1 MSNSWPTVSAPRV
14 RGLKRLRAAVA
25 RRRRKA
31 AVVVATLAMAVAG
44 TAGVVGTA
52 APAHADEPGLFC
64 TLTSR
69 GTISATPSTVNF
81 GQWVT
86 VQWNLQLGMCSG
98 PYLFIVGRDFAGGA
112 VNLPLSGSR
121 QVRAITNGSTITWDL
136 YLFDMATDNP
146 ASSLMATT
154 TVTVL

>member
-1 MSNSWPTVSAPRV
+1 
-14 RGLKRLRAAVA
+14 
-25 RRRRKA
+25 
-31 AVVVATLAMAVAG
+31 VATMAMAIAG
-44 TAGVVGTA
+44 TAGAVGTA
-52 APAHADEPGLFC
+52 APAHADEPGQFC

-86 VQWNLQLGMCSG
+86 VQWNLQLGVCSG
-98 PYLFIVGRDFAGGA
+98 PYVYVVGRDFAGGA

-146 ASSLMATT
+146 TPRHMATT